1 MTDMKRIFVIS
12 VYILLSAEPRIA
24 ALVVTVIHLA
34 ACADLILDQ
43 KPKYNKT
50 K

>member
-1 MTDMKRIFVIS
+1 MTDTKRVFIIS
-12 VYILLSAEPRIA
+12 VYILLSAEPRIV
-24 ALVVTVIHLA
+24 ALVTVIHLA

-43 KPKYNKT
+43 KTKHKKT